1 MGLDLSNITADLQAV
16 VRLSTAAAD
25 AIKKFELQ
33 EVTYNVVNSGGIV
46 VGTFPP
52 TEKPD
57 EDRQRAND
65 LAAELEES
73 IPQFSPYAVESE
85 SVIEFDQDGDIS
97 LEGSTVGEIFPTE
110 EIKAINL
117 RIQNEINCANIEKM
131 IEDELK
137 TITDQITANTSEL
150 SNIMQLNTLTS
161 IPSDPLKILSW
172 VRKFVSKFI
181 APYLM
186 TLIDIAIQLAQFAAA
201 VADLQNT
208 ILATKENLIA
218 CAAAKQAEIL
228 NKTVGRVN
236 EITNKIERE
245 RSKTILRIA
254 NIQDDLMRVTGKS
267 QRWIAPED
275 LQGEIDEA
283 RIEQQKRFME
293 RTLRLFAGAPF
304 GSFVDLN
311 VTGDGQAITTEHRC
325 EFRSESCV

>member
-16 VRLSTAAAD
+16 VRLSTAAAEK
-25 AIKKFELQ
+25 IKKFELQ

-73 IPQFSPYAVESE
+73 IPQFAPYAVESE

-161 IPSDPLKILSW
+161 IPSDP
-172 VRKFVSKFI
+172 
-181 APYLM
+181 
-186 TLIDIAIQLAQFAAA
+186 
-201 VADLQNT
+201 
-208 ILATKENLIA
+208 
-218 CAAAKQAEIL
+218 
-228 NKTVGRVN
+228 
-236 EITNKIERE
+236 
-245 RSKTILRIA
+245 
-254 NIQDDLMRVTGKS
+254 
-267 QRWIAPED
+267 
-275 LQGEIDEA
+275 
-283 RIEQQKRFME
+283 
-293 RTLRLFAGAPF
+293 
-304 GSFVDLN
+304 
-311 VTGDGQAITTEHRC
+311 
-325 EFRSESCV
+325 